1 MTAAEAVRVAGE
13 TIEAT
18 ITSPKEL
25 AYLKKKLTK
34 LIIEDANTKYISQ
47 AEAFRRFRRTAVE
60 RWKEKGLISPLGIG
74 ERGVRYDYQAL
85 KELERK
91 GL

>member
-34 LIIEDANTKYISQ
+34 LIIEDANTKYVSQ
-47 AEAFRRFRRTAVE
+47 AEAFRRFGRAAVE
-60 RWKEKGLISPLGIG
+60 RWKGKGLAAPLVFGARSI
-74 ERGVRYDYQAL
+74 RYDYQAL

>member
-18 ITSPKEL
+18 ITSKKEL
-25 AYLKKKLTK
+25 EYLKKKLTK

-47 AEAFRRFRRTAVE
+47 AEAFRRFGRVTVE
-60 RWKEKGLISPLGIG
+60 RWKESGLASPLGIG

-85 KELERK
+85 KKLERK
-91 GL
+91 GV

>member
-18 ITSPKEL
+18 ITSQKEL

-34 LIIEDANTKYISQ
+34 LIIEDAHTKYISQ
-47 AEAFRRFRRTAVE
+47 AEAFRRFGRAAVE
-60 RWKEKGLISPLGIG
+60 RWKEKGLAAPLGFG
-74 ERGVRYDYQAL
+74 ARGVRYDYKTL
-85 KELERK
+85 KELEKR